1 MSDDR
6 DKKRINPYLESLS
19 NKELEDM
26 LMQDFMVSG
35 EDATDGLDIEEVME
49 VVYKR
54 EKKEPDYTPPDV
66 NKAWAEFK
74 EFYQDQEIE
83 KDLEELFPDEL
94 SDMSKKAE
102 SSPSNSVI
110 KVKFPQADG
119 AKSRRPRKLRSLG
132 RVAVLV
138 AMVTILSCGV
148 ASAFGIDIFQAV
160 ADWTSETFGF
170 SRTIAEPVGGN
181 NKPSKANPFFYL
193 QEDVSNLTDLK
204 VVPTQAANSVVSVGD
219 TIISEVEDKQKI
231 TCNFQFED
239 SKREFSINIWVYSV
253 IPEDYKGSYQKD
265 GNNVEEFV
273 VDGITHYL
281 MKNNDSASA
290 TWTNG
295 NVECLIQGD
304 LKMEELEK
312 MVESIYEE

>member
-83 KDLEELFPDEL
+83 KDLEELFPDKL

-148 ASAFGIDIFQAV
+148 ASAFGFDIFQAV
-160 ADWTSETFGF
+160 ADWTAETFGF
-170 SRTIAEPVGGN
+170 SRTIEGPEQVGTN
-181 NKPSKANPFFYL
+181 PSGNPFKSL
-193 QEDVSNLTDLK
+193 EVRVAQVTDSKL
-204 VVPTQAANSVVSVGD
+204 VPSASM
-219 TIISEVEDKQKI
+219 EVEATSEAQVSERPDCKKLS
-231 TCNFQFED
+231 CNYNFRD
-239 SKREFSINIWVYSV
+239 SKREFSINIRVF
-253 IPEDYKGSYQKD
+253 PELPEKYKRVYQKD
-265 GNNVEEFV
+265 DNEVKEFV
-273 VDGITHYL
+273 VNGITHYL
-281 MKNNDSASA
+281 MQNNETATA

-295 NVECLIQGD
+295 AAECVIQGD
-304 LKMEELEK
+304 LTMEELEK
-312 MVESIYEE
+312 MVESIYKE